1 MTPQDK
7 KTSPENFDDGLTRV
21 AEKTS
26 PHQENPIEQWINE
39 SDVDGR
45 KVVFQFTDCDIPIL
59 RDAIRQEIKEERQ
72 RLAREIRM
80 IKVEDGLDSNYL
92 WSEGFDA
99 GQNNM
104 LRRIL
109 ELLEGK

>member
-1 MTPQDK
+1 MTPQEKHDK
-7 KTSPENFDDGLTRV
+7 ILIENKPFFDKRL
-21 AEKTS
+21 
-26 PHQENPIEQWINE
+26 IEQ
-39 SDVDGR
+39 G
-45 KVVFQFTDCDIPIL
+45 KQ
-59 RDAIRQEIKEERQ
+59 EERQ